1 MDRFFAYTRQLAD
14 GTPVGGATITVYDAG
29 TLDLASIFSDD
40 NAVPTPRSN
49 PFLADTNGLF
59 FFYAVAGRYD
69 VRIAGG
75 GPTPIP
81 VPYTWGDVVLGESH
95 LAEHVLATSSGLG
108 TDHTVSGLT
117 SGHVLVATSATS
129 AAFQSISAAGVITDH
144 GVLAGL
150 LDDDHTQYPLL
161 LGRTTGQVLR
171 GGANPLGSLELDGT
185 LSATK
190 GPIILNRSGGN
201 VGVGVAAPASP
212 LEVAGIVH
220 ASVGG
225 FKFPDGTIQITA
237 SAPSGTEAWTIVG
250 NDIHTANLGNVGIN
264 TATPLRR
271 LHVEGGPT
279 DNELLRLAAITG
291 RSAAAEFLAGSTLVL
306 KISADSESAGLFNGQ
321 STGSVRINQSTGYVS
336 LGPSSAPASAN
347 PSMPLYI
354 STIAG
359 VDDTVG
365 LDAAVGEEASVNF
378 LTGGDRFARIGG
390 GSLLVGMDCRVA
402 DAVTGNVSLKVANGY
417 CGIGTTAPAR
427 RLHVS
432 DTTSPVMR
440 LETDGA
446 GIELELFDGSL
457 EELGFFGASPSG
469 GFAYVSNGDKT
480 GNIIIRQETGYVG
493 IVPDFGGFG
502 VDPARPLEI
511 ESLASV
517 PIQLR
522 LRSRTAGGAGLELF
536 SGASRRGAL
545 LSGSAHVI
553 LENQTGDTE
562 SLAIDQTNGF
572 VSIGNFAATERLDV
586 TGNVH
591 AAAHTTSSDERF
603 KKDIEPIEGVLEKI
617 CQLRGVRFRWND
629 FYKQEL
635 GRGADVS
642 PGEVHIGLIA
652 QEVLPV
658 FPELV
663 RPWYTGDQPAAGDPH
678 GEHYYGLYY
687 DRFVPLLIEAV
698 KELWVE
704 IQVLRKVTH
713 DSTHSE

>member
-14 GTPVGGATITVYDAG
+14 GAPVGGATITVYDVG

-69 VRIAGG
+69 VRIADG

-81 VPYTWGDVVLGESH
+81 VPYTWGDVVLGETH
-95 LAEHVLATSSGLG
+95 LKAHVLATSSGLG
-108 TDHTVSGLT
+108 PDHTASGLT
-117 SGHVLVATSATS
+117 AGHVLVATSAT
-129 AAFQSISAAGVITDH
+129 AAKFQSIAAAGVITDH

-150 LDDDHTQYPLL
+150 ADDDHVQYPLL

-171 GGANPLGSLELDGT
+171 GGANPAGSLELDGT

-201 VGVGVAAPASP
+201 VGIGVAAPASL
-212 LEVAGIVH
+212 LEVAGIIH
-220 ASVGG
+220 STLAG
-225 FKFPDGTIQITA
+225 FKFPDGTTQITA
-237 SAPSGTEAWTIVG
+237 SAAAGAQAWTIVG

-271 LHVEGGPT
+271 LHVQGGPT

-291 RSAAAEFLAGSTLVL
+291 RSAEAEFLAGATLAL
-306 KISADSESAGLFNGQ
+306 KLSADTTSCGIFNGQ
-321 STGSVRINQSTGYVS
+321 GTGTVRINQSTGYVS
-336 LGPSSAPASAN
+336 MGPSTAPASVN

-365 LDAAVGEEASVNF
+365 LDAAVGEEASINF
-378 LTGGDRFARIGG
+378 LAGGDRFGRIGG
-390 GSLLVGMDCRVA
+390 DSLLIGLDCRVA
-402 DAVTGNVSLKVANGY
+402 DVVTGNVSLKVDNGY
-417 CGIGTTAPAR
+417 CGIGTTTPVR
-427 RLHVS
+427 RLHIS
-432 DTTSPVMR
+432 DTTSPVLR
-440 LETDGA
+440 LETDA
-446 GIELELFDGSL
+446 GGVELELFDGSL
-457 EELGFFGASPSG
+457 NELGFFGASPSG
-469 GFAYVSNGDKT
+469 GFAYLANGDKT
-480 GNIIIRQETGYVG
+480 GNVIIRQETGYVG

-502 VDPARPLEI
+502 VDPARPLEV

-522 LRSRTAGGAGLELF
+522 LRSRAAGGAGLELY
-536 SGASRRGAL
+536 SGSSRRGAL

-562 SLAIDQTNGF
+562 SLAIDQANGQ
-572 VSIGNFAATERLDV
+572 VSIGNFAATEKLDV

-603 KKDIEPIEGVLEKI
+603 KKDVEPLVGVLDKI
-617 CQLRGVRFRWND
+617 CRLRGVRFRWND
-629 FYKQEL
+629 FYKDEL
-635 GRGADVS
+635 KRGADVTS
-642 PGEVHIGLIA
+642 NVVHIGLIA

-663 RPWYTGDQPAAGDPH
+663 RPWYTGDQPPEGDPH

-698 KELWVE
+698 KELREEVQE
-704 IQVLRKVTH
+704 LKKGDT
-713 DSTHSE
+713 

>member
-1 MDRFFAYTRQLAD
+1 MDRFFSYTRQLAD

-29 TLDLASIFSDD
+29 TLDLAAIFSDN

-49 PFLADTNGLF
+49 PFLADTNGFF

-69 VRIAGG
+69 VRIEGG

-81 VPYTWGDVVLGESH
+81 IPYTWGDVVIGESH
-95 LAEHVLATSSGLG
+95 LAQHVLATSSGLG
-108 TDHTVSGLT
+108 PDHTVSGLT

-150 LDDDHTQYPLL
+150 LDDDHPQYPLL

-171 GGANPLGSLELDGT
+171 GGANPSGSLELDGT

-201 VGVGVAAPASP
+201 VGVGIAAPT
-212 LEVAGIVH
+212 EIFQVAGIVH
-220 ASVGG
+220 STAAG
-225 FKFPDGTIQITA
+225 FKFPDGTVQITA
-237 SAPSGTEAWTIVG
+237 SAPSGTEAWTLNG
-250 NDIHTANLGNVGIN
+250 DDIYTANLGNVGIN
-264 TATPLRR
+264 TTLPLRR
-271 LHVEGGPT
+271 LHIQGGPT
-279 DNELLRLAAITG
+279 DNELLRIAAITG
-291 RSAAAEFLAGSTLVL
+291 RVATAEFLAGAVL
-306 KISADSESAGLFNGQ
+306 ALKVTGDSESCGIFNGQ

-336 LGPSSAPASAN
+336 VGPSSAPASAN
-347 PSMPLYI
+347 PSMPLYL

-359 VDDTVG
+359 VNDTVG
-365 LDAAVGEEASVNF
+365 LDTAVGEEASINF
-378 LTGGDRFARIGG
+378 LAAGDRFGRIGG
-390 GSLLVGMDCRVA
+390 SSLLVGMDSRVA
-402 DAVTGNVSLKVANGY
+402 DVVTGNVSLKVSDGY
-417 CGIGTTAPAR
+417 CGIGTTAPLR

-432 DTTSPVMR
+432 GTTSPIMR
-440 LETDGA
+440 LETDSG
-446 GIELELFDGSL
+446 GVELELFDGAL
-457 EELGFFGASPSG
+457 GELGFLGASPAG
-469 GFAYVSNGDKT
+469 GFTNFSNGAKT
-480 GNIIIRQETGYVG
+480 GNVVIRQETGYVG

-522 LRSRTAGGAGLELF
+522 LRSRESGGAGLELY
-536 SGASRRGAL
+536 SGAARRGAL

-553 LENQTGDTE
+553 LENQTGGTE
-562 SLAIDQTNGF
+562 SLAIDQTNGQ
-572 VSIGNFAATERLDV
+572 VSIGNFAATEKLDV

-591 AAAHTTSSDERF
+591 AASHTTSSDERF
-603 KKDIEPIEGVLEKI
+603 KKDVTPLTGVLDKI
-617 CQLRGVRFRWND
+617 CKLRGVQYRWND
-629 FYKQEL
+629 FYKNEL
-635 GRGADVS
+635 GRGADVAE
-642 PGEVHIGLIA
+642 GEVHIGFIA
-652 QEVLPV
+652 QEVLPI

-663 RPWYTGDQPAAGDPH
+663 RPWYTGDQPAVGDLR

-698 KELWVE
+698 KELREE
-704 IQVLRKVTH
+704 IEALKR
-713 DSTHSE
+713 DGGDL

>member
-1 MDRFFAYTRQLAD
+1 MDRFFSYTRQLAD
-14 GTPVGGATITVYDAG
+14 GKPVGGATITVYAAG
-29 TLDLASIFSDD
+29 TLNLASIFSDN

-49 PFLADTNGLF
+49 PFLADTNGFF

-69 VRIAGG
+69 VRISDG

-95 LAEHVLATSSGLG
+95 LKSHVLATSSGLG
-108 TDHTVSGLT
+108 PDHTVSGLT
-117 SGHVLVATSATS
+117 TGHVLVATSATD
-129 AAFQSISAAGVITDH
+129 AKFQSIAAAGVITDH

-150 LDDDHTQYPLL
+150 TDDDHTQYPLL

-190 GPIILNRSGGN
+190 GPIILNKSGGN
-201 VGVGVAAPASP
+201 VGVGIAAPTE
-212 LEVAGIVH
+212 LFQVAGIIH
-220 ASVGG
+220 SSASG
-225 FKFPDGTIQITA
+225 FKFPDGTTQITA

-264 TATPLRR
+264 TTLPLRR
-271 LHVEGGPT
+271 LHVQGGPT

-291 RSAAAEFLAGSTLVL
+291 RAAAAEFLAGSTLAL
-306 KISADSESAGLFNGQ
+306 KISADTTSCGIFNGQ

-336 LGPSSAPASAN
+336 VGPSSAPASPN
-347 PSMPLYI
+347 PTMPFYI
-354 STIAG
+354 STIVG

-365 LDAAVGEEASVNF
+365 LDAALGEEASINF
-378 LTGGDRFARIGG
+378 LAAGDRFGRLGG
-390 GSLLVGMDCRVA
+390 DSLLVGMDCRVA
-402 DAVTGNVSLKVANGY
+402 DVVTGNVSLKAADGY
-417 CGIGTTAPAR
+417 CGIGTTAPVR

-432 DTTSPVMR
+432 GTTSPILR
-440 LETDGA
+440 LETDSG
-446 GIELELFDGSL
+446 GVELEFFDGSL
-457 EELGFFGASPSG
+457 GELGFLGVSPSG
-469 GFAYVSNGDKT
+469 GFAHFSNGDKT
-480 GNIIIRQETGYVG
+480 GNIVIRQETGYVG

-502 VDPARPLEI
+502 VDPARPLEV

-517 PIQLR
+517 PVQLR

-536 SGASRRGAL
+536 SGSSRRGAL

-553 LENQTGDTE
+553 LENQTGGTE
-562 SLAIDQTNGF
+562 SLAIDQTNGN

-603 KKDIEPIEGVLEKI
+603 KKDVTPLTDVLDKI

-629 FYKQEL
+629 FYKREL
-635 GRGADVS
+635 GRGADVAED
-642 PGEVHIGLIA
+642 EVHVGLIA

-678 GEHYYGLYY
+678 GKHYYGLYY

-698 KELWVE
+698 KELREE
-704 IQVLRKVTH
+704 IQEFRKGDT
-713 DSTHSE
+713 